1 MLAAMAE
8 ELRTSCALYAYS
20 AAARSCSE
28 GVVTVKALHAEA
40 PRAAAGGESGEKPAK
55 ALRADRTP
63 SADAATTEGP
73 AGQKAAKAEA
83 PAKKKPKPRLTHFFA
98 LRVAPDALRE
108 TAGAVQTALVEAD
121 KDLAKCVIAPEKF
134 HVTLGLLSLGAGDP
148 DARQRAEAALL
159 EAAAAPPP
167 TVVFPGLDSFG
178 DRVLF
183 ARVEDASGDGR
194 LANVAAASKRA
205 LEAHGFP
212 NQPDFAPHM
221 TLAKTSKARTR
232 RRLKIP
238 KASWAALA
246 DAPAAD
252 GAQTLGTIELMAMA
266 GDDGSGGYPVVAAAP
281 LGGGELVTPSDGATV
296 EVSAPRS
303 KRARWKRNARARRAA
318 ASEKTV

>member
-20 AAARSCSE
+20 AAARSCAE
-28 GVVTVKALHAEA
+28 GVAPLRAEA
-40 PRAAAGGESGEKPAK
+40 PRAAAGGESPGKPAK
-55 ALRADRTP
+55 TLRDRAP
-63 SADAATTEGP
+63 SAEAATT
-73 AGQKAAKAEA
+73 EA
-83 PAKKKPKPRLTHFFA
+83 PAKKHKPKPPRLTHFFA
-98 LRVAPDALRE
+98 LRVAPEALRE

-167 TVVFPGLDSFG
+167 TVAFPGLDSFG

-194 LANVAAASKRA
+194 LANVAAASKLA

-238 KASWAALA
+238 KAAWAALA
-246 DAPAAD
+246 DAPAA
-252 GAQTLGTIELMAMA
+252 GTQTLGTIELMAMA
-266 GDDGSGGYPVVAAAP
+266 GDDGNGGYPVVAAAP

>member
-1 MLAAMAE
+1 LLAAMAE

-20 AAARSCSE
+20 AAARSCAE
-28 GVVTVKALHAEA
+28 GVAPLRAEA
-40 PRAAAGGESGEKPAK
+40 PRAAAGSESPGKPAK
-55 ALRADRTP
+55 TLRERAP
-63 SADAATTEGP
+63 SAEAATTEG
-73 AGQKAAKAEA
+73 

-167 TVVFPGLDSFG
+167 TVAFPGLDSFG

-183 ARVEDASGDGR
+183 AKVEDASGDGR
-194 LANVAAASKRA
+194 LAAVAAASKLA

-212 NQPDFAPHM
+212 NQPQFAPHM

-246 DAPAAD
+246 DAPAA
-252 GAQTLGTIELMAMA
+252 GTQTLGTIELMAMA
-266 GDDGSGGYPVVAAAP
+266 GDDGNGGYPVVAAAP

>member
-1 MLAAMAE
+1 MAE
-8 ELRTSCALYAYS
+8 ELKTSCALYAYS

-28 GVVTVKALHAEA
+28 GVVSAKALRAEA
-40 PRAAAGGESGEKPAK
+40 PRAAAGGESPGKPAK
-55 ALRADRTP
+55 TLRDRAP
-63 SADAATTEGP
+63 SAEAATTEG
-73 AGQKAAKAEA
+73 

-98 LRVAPDALRE
+98 LRVTPDALRE
-108 TAGAVQTALVEAD
+108 MAGAVQTALVEAD

-134 HVTLGLLSLGAGDP
+134 HVTLGLLSLADS
-148 DARQRAEAALL
+148 DARQRAEAALV

-183 ARVEDASGDGR
+183 AKVEDASGDGR
-194 LANVAAASKRA
+194 LAAVAAASKRA

-238 KASWAALA
+238 KAAWAALA
-246 DAPAAD
+246 DAPAA
-252 GAQTLGTIELMAMA
+252 GTQTLGTIELLSMV
-266 GDDGSGGYPVVAAAP
+266 GDDGNGGYPVVAAAP
-281 LGGGELVTPSDGATV
+281 LGGGELVVTTPSDGATV

>member
-1 MLAAMAE
+1 MAE

-20 AAARSCSE
+20 AAARSCAE
-28 GVVTVKALHAEA
+28 GVAPLRAEA
-40 PRAAAGGESGEKPAK
+40 PRAAAGSESPGKPAK
-55 ALRADRTP
+55 TLRERAP
-63 SADAATTEGP
+63 SAEAATTEG
-73 AGQKAAKAEA
+73 

-134 HVTLGLLSLGAGDP
+134 HVTLGLLSLGAGDH

-167 TVVFPGLDSFG
+167 TVAFPGLDSFG

-183 ARVEDASGDGR
+183 AKVEDASGDGR
-194 LANVAAASKRA
+194 LAAVAAASKLA

-212 NQPDFAPHM
+212 NQPQFAPHM

-246 DAPAAD
+246 DAPAA
-252 GAQTLGTIELMAMA
+252 GTQTLGTIELMAMA
-266 GDDGSGGYPVVAAAP
+266 GDDGNGGYPVVAAAP

>member
-1 MLAAMAE
+1 MAE
-8 ELRTSCALYAYS
+8 ELKTSVALYAHR

-28 GVVTVKALHAEA
+28 GVVTAKALHAEA
-40 PRAAAGGESGEKPAK
+40 PRAAAGGEP
-55 ALRADRTP
+55 P
-63 SADAATTEGP
+63 
-73 AGQKAAKAEA
+73 GQEAAK
-83 PAKKKPKPRLTHFFA
+83 PKPPRLTHFFA
-98 LRVAPDALRE
+98 LRVAPDALRK

-121 KDLAKCVIAPEKF
+121 KDLAKCVISPEKF
-134 HVTLGLLSLGAGDP
+134 HVPLGLLSLGAGDP

-183 ARVEDASGDGR
+183 AKVEDASGDGR
-194 LANVAAASKRA
+194 LAAVAAASKLA

-266 GDDGSGGYPVVAAAP
+266 GDDGTGGYPVVAAAP
-281 LGGGELVTPSDGATV
+281 LGGGELVVATPSDGATA
-296 EVSAPRS
+296 ELPASPSRS

-318 ASEKTV
+318 ASDKTV

>member
-1 MLAAMAE
+1 MAE

-28 GVVTVKALHAEA
+28 GVAPPKVLRAEA
-40 PRAAAGGESGEKPAK
+40 PRAAAGSEPGEKPAK
-55 ALRADRTP
+55 TLRADRTP

-108 TAGAVQTALVEAD
+108 TAGAMQTALVEAD
-121 KDLAKCVIAPEKF
+121 KDLAKCVISPEKF

-159 EAAAAPPP
+159 EAARAPPP

-183 ARVEDASGDGR
+183 AKVEDASDDGR
-194 LANVAAASKRA
+194 LAAVAAASKRA

-212 NQPDFAPHM
+212 NQPQFAPHM

-238 KASWAALA
+238 KAAWAALA

-252 GAQTLGTIELMAMA
+252 GAQTLGTIELLSMA

-281 LGGGELVTPSDGATV
+281 LGRAQRAHERRQLQNLPRPALGAEFGV
-296 EVSAPRS
+296 HLGV
-303 KRARWKRNARARRAA
+303 RRLRVDA
-318 ASEKTV
+318 

>member
-1 MLAAMAE
+1 MAE
-8 ELRTSCALYAYS
+8 ELKTSVALYAHRE
-20 AAARSCSE
+20 AARSCSE
-28 GVVTVKALHAEA
+28 GVATAKALRAEA
-40 PRAAAGGESGEKPAK
+40 PRAAAGSEPSGQE
-55 ALRADRTP
+55 
-63 SADAATTEGP
+63 
-73 AGQKAAKAEA
+73 AAK
-83 PAKKKPKPRLTHFFA
+83 PKPPRLTHFFA

-108 TAGAVQTALVEAD
+108 TAGAAQTALVEAD
-121 KDLAKCVIAPEKF
+121 KDLSKCVIAPEKF

-167 TVVFPGLDSFG
+167 TVIFPGLDSFG

-183 ARVEDASGDGR
+183 AKVEDASGDGR
-194 LANVAAASKRA
+194 LAAVAAASKRA

-238 KASWAALA
+238 KAAWAALA
-246 DAPAAD
+246 DAPAA
-252 GAQTLGTIELMAMA
+252 GTQTLGTIELMAMA

-318 ASEKTV
+318 ASEKPV

>member
-1 MLAAMAE
+1 MAE
-8 ELRTSCALYAYS
+8 ELKTSVALYAHRE
-20 AAARSCSE
+20 AARSCSE
-28 GVVTVKALHAEA
+28 GVATAKALRAEA
-40 PRAAAGGESGEKPAK
+40 PRAAAGSEPSGQE
-55 ALRADRTP
+55 
-63 SADAATTEGP
+63 
-73 AGQKAAKAEA
+73 AAK
-83 PAKKKPKPRLTHFFA
+83 PKPPRLTHFFA

-108 TAGAVQTALVEAD
+108 TAGAAQTALVEAD
-121 KDLAKCVIAPEKF
+121 KDLSKCVIAPEKF

-159 EAAAAPPP
+159 EAARAPPP
-167 TVVFPGLDSFG
+167 TVTFPGLDSFG

-194 LANVAAASKRA
+194 LAAVAAASKRA

-238 KASWAALA
+238 KAAWAALA
-246 DAPAAD
+246 DAPAA
-252 GAQTLGTIELMAMA
+252 GTQTLGTIELMAMA
-266 GDDGSGGYPVVAAAP
+266 GDDGNGGYPVVAAVP
-281 LGGGELVTPSDGATV
+281 LGGGELIVATPPDGATV

>member
-1 MLAAMAE
+1 MAE
-8 ELRTSCALYAYS
+8 ELKTSCALYAYS
-20 AAARSCSE
+20 AAARSCAE
-28 GVVTVKALHAEA
+28 GVAPLRAEA
-40 PRAAAGGESGEKPAK
+40 PRAAAGSESPGKPAK
-55 ALRADRTP
+55 TLRDRAS
-63 SADAATTEGP
+63 SAEAATTEG
-73 AGQKAAKAEA
+73 

-98 LRVAPDALRE
+98 LRVAPEALRE

-167 TVVFPGLDSFG
+167 TVAFPGLDSFG

-194 LANVAAASKRA
+194 LANVAAASKLA

-238 KASWAALA
+238 KAAWAALA
-246 DAPAAD
+246 DAPAA
-252 GAQTLGTIELMAMA
+252 GTQTLGTIELMAMA
-266 GDDGSGGYPVVAAAP
+266 GDDGNGGYPVVATAA
-281 LGGGELVTPSDGATV
+281 LGGGELVVAPPSDGATA
-296 EVSAPRS
+296 ELPASPSRS

>member
-1 MLAAMAE
+1 MAE

-28 GVVTVKALHAEA
+28 GVAPPKALRAEA
-40 PRAAAGGESGEKPAK
+40 PRAAAGSEPGEKPAK
-55 ALRADRTP
+55 TLRADRTP

-83 PAKKKPKPRLTHFFA
+83 PAKKHKPKPPRLTHFFA
-98 LRVAPDALRE
+98 LRVAPDALRD
-108 TAGAVQTALVEAD
+108 TAGAVQTALVAAD
-121 KDLAKCVIAPEKF
+121 KDLAKCVISPEKF
-134 HVTLGLLSLGAGDP
+134 HVTLGLLSLGDP

-159 EAAAAPPP
+159 EAARAPPP

-183 ARVEDASGDGR
+183 AKVEDASDDGR
-194 LANVAAASKRA
+194 LAAVAAASKRA

-212 NQPDFAPHM
+212 NQPDFAPHV

-232 RRLKIP
+232 RRLKIL
-238 KASWAALA
+238 KTAWAALA
-246 DAPAAD
+246 DAPVA
-252 GAQTLGTIELMAMA
+252 GTQTLGTIELMAMA
-266 GDDGSGGYPVVAAAP
+266 GDDGNGGYPVVATAA
-281 LGGGELVTPSDGATV
+281 LGGGELVVAPPSDGATA
-296 EVSAPRS
+296 ELPASPSRS

>member
-1 MLAAMAE
+1 MAE

-55 ALRADRTP
+55 ALRVERAP
-63 SADAATTEGP
+63 SAEAATTEGA
-73 AGQKAAKAEA
+73 AGQKAAKAEG

-98 LRVAPDALRE
+98 LRVAPEALRD

-121 KDLAKCVIAPEKF
+121 KDLAKCVISPEKF
-134 HVTLGLLSLGAGDP
+134 HVTLGLLSLGAGDH

-167 TVVFPGLDSFG
+167 TVAFPGLDSFG

-194 LANVAAASKRA
+194 LANVAAASKLA

-246 DAPAAD
+246 DAPVA
-252 GAQTLGTIELMAMA
+252 GTQTLGTIELLSMV
-266 GDDGSGGYPVVAAAP
+266 GDDGNGGYPVVAAAP
-281 LGGGELVTPSDGATV
+281 LGGGELVVATPSDGATA
-296 EVSAPRS
+296 ELPAPRS

>member
-1 MLAAMAE
+1 MAKTARTIILLVAMAE
-8 ELRTSCALYAYS
+8 ELKTSVALYAHRE
-20 AAARSCSE
+20 AARSCSE
-28 GVVTVKALHAEA
+28 GVATAKALRAEA
-40 PRAAAGGESGEKPAK
+40 PRAAAGSESPGKPAK
-55 ALRADRTP
+55 TLRDRAS
-63 SADAATTEGP
+63 SAEAATTEG
-73 AGQKAAKAEA
+73 

-121 KDLAKCVIAPEKF
+121 KDLAKCVISPEKF

-183 ARVEDASGDGR
+183 AKVEDASGDGR
-194 LANVAAASKRA
+194 LANVAAASKLA

-238 KASWAALA
+238 KAAWAALA

-266 GDDGSGGYPVVAAAP
+266 GDDGNGGYPVVAAAA
-281 LGGGELVTPSDGATV
+281 LGGGGKTEAPSDGATV

>member
-1 MLAAMAE
+1 MAE
-8 ELRTSCALYAYS
+8 ELKTSCALYAYS
-20 AAARSCSE
+20 AAARSCAE
-28 GVVTVKALHAEA
+28 GVAPLRAEA
-40 PRAAAGGESGEKPAK
+40 PRAAAGGEPPGQEVAK
-55 ALRADRTP
+55 TLRADRAP
-63 SADAATTEGP
+63 SAEAATT
-73 AGQKAAKAEA
+73 EA
-83 PAKKKPKPRLTHFFA
+83 PAKKHKPKLPRLTHFFA
-98 LRVAPDALRE
+98 LRVAPDALRD
-108 TAGAVQTALVEAD
+108 TAGAVQTALVAAD
-121 KDLAKCVIAPEKF
+121 KDLSKCVISPEKF
-134 HVTLGLLSLGAGDP
+134 HVTLGLLSLADS

-159 EAAAAPPP
+159 EAARAPPP
-167 TVVFPGLDSFG
+167 TVTFPGLDSFG

-183 ARVEDASGDGR
+183 AKVEDASGDGR
-194 LANVAAASKRA
+194 LAAVAAASKRA

-238 KASWAALA
+238 KTAWAALA
-246 DAPAAD
+246 DAAAAD
-252 GAQTLGTIELMAMA
+252 GAQTLGTIELLSMV
-266 GDDGSGGYPVVAAAP
+266 GNDGRGGYPVVAAAP

>member
-1 MLAAMAE
+1 MAE
-8 ELRTSCALYAYS
+8 ELKTSCALYAYS
-20 AAARSCSE
+20 AAARSCAE
-28 GVVTVKALHAEA
+28 GVAPLRAEA
-40 PRAAAGGESGEKPAK
+40 PRAAAGSESPGKPAK
-55 ALRADRTP
+55 TLRDRAS
-63 SADAATTEGP
+63 SAEAATTEG
-73 AGQKAAKAEA
+73 

-98 LRVAPDALRE
+98 LRVAPEALRD

-121 KDLAKCVIAPEKF
+121 KDLAKCVISPEKF

-183 ARVEDASGDGR
+183 AKVEDASGDGR
-194 LANVAAASKRA
+194 LEAVAAASKLA

-246 DAPAAD
+246 DAPAAN
-252 GAQTLGTIELMAMA
+252 GAQTLGTIEIMAMA
-266 GDDGSGGYPVVAAAP
+266 GDDGNGGYPVVAAAA
-281 LGGGELVTPSDGATV
+281 LGGGGKIETISDGATA
-296 EVSAPRS
+296 ELPASPSRS
-303 KRARWKRNARARRAA
+303 KRARWKRNARARGAA
-318 ASEKTV
+318 ASDKTV

>member
-1 MLAAMAE
+1 MAE

-28 GVVTVKALHAEA
+28 GVAPPKVLRAEA
-40 PRAAAGGESGEKPAK
+40 PRAAAGSKP
-55 ALRADRTP
+55 P
-63 SADAATTEGP
+63 
-73 AGQKAAKAEA
+73 GQEAAKAEG

-148 DARQRAEAALL
+148 DARQRAEAALV

-167 TVVFPGLDSFG
+167 TVTFPGLDSFG

-183 ARVEDASGDGR
+183 AKVEDASGDGR

-246 DAPAAD
+246 DAPAA
-252 GAQTLGTIELMAMA
+252 GTQTLGTIELMAMA

-281 LGGGELVTPSDGATV
+281 LGGGELVTPSDGATA
-296 EVSAPRS
+296 ELPAPRS
-303 KRARWKRNARARRAA
+303 KRARWKRNARARAAA

>member
-1 MLAAMAE
+1 MAE
-8 ELRTSCALYAYS
+8 ELKTSCALYAYS
-20 AAARSCSE
+20 AAARSCNE
-28 GVVTVKALHAEA
+28 GVAPPKVLRAEA
-40 PRAAAGGESGEKPAK
+40 PRAAAGSEP
-55 ALRADRTP
+55 P
-63 SADAATTEGP
+63 
-73 AGQKAAKAEA
+73 GQEAAKAEG
-83 PAKKKPKPRLTHFFA
+83 PAKKHKPKPPRLTHFFA

-108 TAGAVQTALVEAD
+108 TAGALQTALVEAD
-121 KDLAKCVIAPEKF
+121 KDLSKCVISPEKF
-134 HVTLGLLSLGAGDP
+134 HVTLGLLSLGAGDH

-183 ARVEDASGDGR
+183 AKVEDASGDGR
-194 LANVAAASKRA
+194 LAAVAAASKRA

-246 DAPAAD
+246 DAPVA
-252 GAQTLGTIELMAMA
+252 GTQTLGTIELMAMA
-266 GDDGSGGYPVVAAAP
+266 GDDGNGGYPVVATAA
-281 LGGGELVTPSDGATV
+281 LGGGELVVAPPSDGATA
-296 EVSAPRS
+296 ELPASPSRS
-303 KRARWKRNARARRAA
+303 KRARWKRNARARGAA
-318 ASEKTV
+318 ASDKTV

>member
-1 MLAAMAE
+1 MLVAMAE

-28 GVVTVKALHAEA
+28 GVVAPKALRAEA
-40 PRAAAGGESGEKPAK
+40 PRAVAGSEPPGRE
-55 ALRADRTP
+55 
-63 SADAATTEGP
+63 
-73 AGQKAAKAEA
+73 AAKAEA
-83 PAKKKPKPRLTHFFA
+83 PAKKNKPKPPKLTHFFA

-108 TAGAVQTALVEAD
+108 TAGAVQTVLVEAD
-121 KDLAKCVIAPEKF
+121 KDLSKCVISPEKF
-134 HVTLGLLSLGAGDP
+134 HVTLGLLSLGDP
-148 DARQRAEAALL
+148 DARQRAEAALV

-183 ARVEDASGDGR
+183 AKVEDASGDGR
-194 LANVAAASKRA
+194 LAAVAAASKRA

-238 KASWAALA
+238 KAAWAALA
-246 DAPAAD
+246 DAPAA
-252 GAQTLGTIELMAMA
+252 GTQTLGTIELLSMV
-266 GDDGSGGYPVVAAAP
+266 GDDGNGGYPVVAAVP
-281 LGGGELVTPSDGATV
+281 LGGGELIVATPSDGATA
-296 EVSAPRS
+296 ELPAPRS

-318 ASEKTV
+318 ASDKTV

>member
-28 GVVTVKALHAEA
+28 GVAPPKALRAEA
-40 PRAAAGGESGEKPAK
+40 PRAAAGSEPPDQE
-55 ALRADRTP
+55 
-63 SADAATTEGP
+63 
-73 AGQKAAKAEA
+73 AAKAEG
-83 PAKKKPKPRLTHFFA
+83 PAKKPPKPRLTHFFA

-108 TAGAVQTALVEAD
+108 TTGAVQTALVEAD
-121 KDLAKCVIAPEKF
+121 KDLAWCVIAPEKF
-134 HVTLGLLSLGAGDP
+134 HVTLGLLSLGDP

-167 TVVFPGLDSFG
+167 TVTFPGLDSFG

-183 ARVEDASGDGR
+183 AKVEDASGDGR

-238 KASWAALA
+238 KAAWAALA
-246 DAPAAD
+246 DAPAA
-252 GAQTLGTIELMAMA
+252 GTQTLGTIELLAMA
-266 GDDGSGGYPVVAAAP
+266 GDDGNGGYPVVAAAP
-281 LGGGELVTPSDGATV
+281 LGGGELIVATPPDGATV

>member
-1 MLAAMAE
+1 MAE
-8 ELRTSCALYAYS
+8 ELKTSCALYAYS
-20 AAARSCSE
+20 AAARSCNE
-28 GVVTVKALHAEA
+28 GVAPPKVLRAEA
-40 PRAAAGGESGEKPAK
+40 PRAAAGSKP
-55 ALRADRTP
+55 P
-63 SADAATTEGP
+63 
-73 AGQKAAKAEA
+73 GQEAAKAEG

-167 TVVFPGLDSFG
+167 TVAFPGLDSFG

-183 ARVEDASGDGR
+183 AKVEDASGDGR
-194 LANVAAASKRA
+194 LAAVAAASKLA

-212 NQPDFAPHM
+212 NQPQFAPHM

-246 DAPAAD
+246 DAPAA
-252 GAQTLGTIELMAMA
+252 GTQTLGTIELMAMA
-266 GDDGSGGYPVVAAAP
+266 GDDGNGGYPVVAAAP

>member
-1 MLAAMAE
+1 MAE
-8 ELRTSCALYAYS
+8 ELKTSVALYAHRE
-20 AAARSCSE
+20 AARSCSE
-28 GVVTVKALHAEA
+28 GVVTAKALRAEA
-40 PRAAAGGESGEKPAK
+40 PRAAAGGEP
-55 ALRADRTP
+55 P
-63 SADAATTEGP
+63 
-73 AGQKAAKAEA
+73 GQEAAK
-83 PAKKKPKPRLTHFFA
+83 PKPPRLTHFFA

-121 KDLAKCVIAPEKF
+121 KDLSKCVIAPEKF
-134 HVTLGLLSLGAGDP
+134 HVTLGLLSLSDS
-148 DARQRAEAALL
+148 DARQRAEAALV

-167 TVVFPGLDSFG
+167 TVSFPGLDSFG

-183 ARVEDASGDGR
+183 AKVEDATGNGR
-194 LANVAAASKRA
+194 LAAVAAASKLA

-238 KASWAALA
+238 KAAWAALA
-246 DAPAAD
+246 DAPAA
-252 GAQTLGTIELMAMA
+252 GTQTLGTIELMAMA
-266 GDDGSGGYPVVAAAP
+266 GDDGNGGYPVVAAAP
-281 LGGGELVTPSDGATV
+281 LGGEGKIETPSDGATV

>member
-1 MLAAMAE
+1 MAE

-20 AAARSCSE
+20 AAARSCGE
-28 GVVTVKALHAEA
+28 GVAPPKALRAEA
-40 PRAAAGGESGEKPAK
+40 PRAAAGSEPPDQE
-55 ALRADRTP
+55 
-63 SADAATTEGP
+63 
-73 AGQKAAKAEA
+73 AAKAEG
-83 PAKKKPKPRLTHFFA
+83 PAKKPPKPRLTHFFA

-108 TAGAVQTALVEAD
+108 TVGAVQTALVEAD

-134 HVTLGLLSLGAGDP
+134 HVTLGLLSLGAGDH

-183 ARVEDASGDGR
+183 AKVEDASGDGR
-194 LANVAAASKRA
+194 LAAVAAASTLA

-246 DAPAAD
+246 DAPAA
-252 GAQTLGTIELMAMA
+252 GTQTLGTIELLSMV

-318 ASEKTV
+318 ASDKTV

>member
-1 MLAAMAE
+1 MAE
-8 ELRTSCALYAYS
+8 ELKTSCALYAYS

-28 GVVTVKALHAEA
+28 GVAPPKVLRAEA
-40 PRAAAGGESGEKPAK
+40 PRAAAGSEP
-55 ALRADRTP
+55 P
-63 SADAATTEGP
+63 
-73 AGQKAAKAEA
+73 GQEAAKAEG

-108 TAGAVQTALVEAD
+108 TAGAVQSALVEAD
-121 KDLAKCVIAPEKF
+121 KDLAKCVISPEKF
-134 HVTLGLLSLGAGDP
+134 HVTLGLLSLGAGDH
-148 DARQRAEAALL
+148 DARQRAKAALL
-159 EAAAAPPP
+159 EAAASPPP
-167 TVVFPGLDSFG
+167 TVTFPGLDSFG

-183 ARVEDASGDGR
+183 AKVEDASGDGR

-246 DAPAAD
+246 DAPAA
-252 GAQTLGTIELMAMA
+252 GTQTLGTIELMAMA

-281 LGGGELVTPSDGATV
+281 LGGGELVTPSDGATA
-296 EVSAPRS
+296 ELPAPRS
-303 KRARWKRNARARRAA
+303 KRARWKRNARARAAA

>member
-1 MLAAMAE
+1 MAE
-8 ELRTSCALYAYS
+8 ELKTSCALYAYS
-20 AAARSCSE
+20 AAARSCAE
-28 GVVTVKALHAEA
+28 GVAPLRAEA
-40 PRAAAGGESGEKPAK
+40 PRAAAGGEPPGQE
-55 ALRADRTP
+55 
-63 SADAATTEGP
+63 AAN
-73 AGQKAAKAEA
+73 AEA
-83 PAKKKPKPRLTHFFA
+83 PAKKHKPKPPRLTHFFA

-121 KDLAKCVIAPEKF
+121 KDLSKCVIAPEKF
-134 HVTLGLLSLGAGDP
+134 HVTLGLLSLGDS

-178 DRVLF
+178 ERVLF
-183 ARVEDASGDGR
+183 AKVEDASGDGR
-194 LANVAAASKRA
+194 LAAVAAASKRA
-205 LEAHGFP
+205 LEAQGFL

-238 KASWAALA
+238 KAAWAALA
-246 DAPAAD
+246 DAPAA
-252 GAQTLGTIELMAMA
+252 GTQTLGTIELMAMA
-266 GDDGSGGYPVVAAAP
+266 GDDGNGGYPVVAAVP
-281 LGGGELVTPSDGATV
+281 LGGGVTPSDGATV

>member
-1 MLAAMAE
+1 MAE

-55 ALRADRTP
+55 ALRVERAP
-63 SADAATTEGP
+63 SAEAATTEGA
-73 AGQKAAKAEA
+73 AGQKAAKTEA
-83 PAKKKPKPRLTHFFA
+83 PAKKNKPKPPRLTHFFA

-121 KDLAKCVIAPEKF
+121 KDLAKCVISPEKF

-183 ARVEDASGDGR
+183 AKVEDASGDGR
-194 LANVAAASKRA
+194 LAAVAAASKLA

-238 KASWAALA
+238 KTAWAALA

-266 GDDGSGGYPVVAAAP
+266 GDDGNGGYPVVAAAP

>member
-1 MLAAMAE
+1 MAE
-8 ELRTSCALYAYS
+8 ELKTSCALYAYS

-28 GVVTVKALHAEA
+28 GVAPPKVLRAEA
-40 PRAAAGGESGEKPAK
+40 PRAAAGGEPPGQE
-55 ALRADRTP
+55 
-63 SADAATTEGP
+63 AA
-73 AGQKAAKAEA
+73 
-83 PAKKKPKPRLTHFFA
+83 KPKPSRLTHFFA
-98 LRVAPDALRE
+98 LRVEPDALRE

-121 KDLAKCVIAPEKF
+121 KDLAKCVIAPKKF
-134 HVTLGLLSLGAGDP
+134 HVTLGLLSFGDP

-167 TVVFPGLDSFG
+167 TVAFPGLDSFG

-183 ARVEDASGDGR
+183 AKVEDASGDGR

-238 KASWAALA
+238 KAAWAALA
-246 DAPAAD
+246 DAPAA
-252 GAQTLGTIELMAMA
+252 GTQTLGTIELLSMV
-266 GDDGSGGYPVVAAAP
+266 GDDGNGGYPVVAAAP
-281 LGGGELVTPSDGATV
+281 LGGGELVTPSDGATA
-296 EVSAPRS
+296 ELPAPRS

>member
-1 MLAAMAE
+1 MAE

-20 AAARSCSE
+20 AAARSCAE
-28 GVVTVKALHAEA
+28 GVAPLRAEA
-40 PRAAAGGESGEKPAK
+40 PRAAAGGESPGKPAK
-55 ALRADRTP
+55 ILRDRAP
-63 SADAATTEGP
+63 SAEAATT
-73 AGQKAAKAEA
+73 EA

-108 TAGAVQTALVEAD
+108 TAGALQTALVEAD
-121 KDLAKCVIAPEKF
+121 KDLSKCVISPEKF

-183 ARVEDASGDGR
+183 AKVEDALGDGR
-194 LANVAAASKRA
+194 LAAVAAASKRA

-246 DAPAAD
+246 DAPAA
-252 GAQTLGTIELMAMA
+252 GTQTLGTIELLSMV

-303 KRARWKRNARARRAA
+303 KRARWKRNTRARRAA

>member
-1 MLAAMAE
+1 MLVAMAE
-8 ELRTSCALYAYS
+8 ELKTSVALYAHRE
-20 AAARSCSE
+20 AARSCSE
-28 GVVTVKALHAEA
+28 GVATAKALRAEA
-40 PRAAAGGESGEKPAK
+40 PRAAAGSEPSGQE
-55 ALRADRTP
+55 
-63 SADAATTEGP
+63 
-73 AGQKAAKAEA
+73 AAKA
-83 PAKKKPKPRLTHFFA
+83 PRPTHFFA

-121 KDLAKCVIAPEKF
+121 KDLARCVIAPEKF
-134 HVTLGLLSLGAGDP
+134 HVTLGLLFLGAGDP

-167 TVVFPGLDSFG
+167 TVTFPGLDSFG

-183 ARVEDASGDGR
+183 AKVEDASGDGR
-194 LANVAAASKRA
+194 LAAVAAASKRA

-238 KASWAALA
+238 KAAWAALA
-246 DAPAAD
+246 DAPVA
-252 GAQTLGTIELMAMA
+252 GTQTLGTIELMAMA
-266 GDDGSGGYPVVAAAP
+266 GDDGNGGYPVVAAAP

>member
-1 MLAAMAE
+1 MAE
-8 ELRTSCALYAYS
+8 ELNTSVALYAHS

-28 GVVTVKALHAEA
+28 GVVTAKALRAEA

-55 ALRADRTP
+55 A
-63 SADAATTEGP
+63 
-73 AGQKAAKAEA
+73 EA
-83 PAKKKPKPRLTHFFA
+83 PKKNKPKPRPTHFFA

-121 KDLAKCVIAPEKF
+121 KDLSKCVIAPEKF
-134 HVTLGLLSLGAGDP
+134 HVTLGLLSLGAGDA

-167 TVVFPGLDSFG
+167 TVTFPGLDSFG

-183 ARVEDASGDGR
+183 AKVEDASGDGR
-194 LANVAAASKRA
+194 LAAVATASKRA

-238 KASWAALA
+238 KAAWAALA
-246 DAPAAD
+246 DAPAA

-266 GDDGSGGYPVVAAAP
+266 GDDGNGGYPVVAAAP
-281 LGGGELVTPSDGATV
+281 LGGGELVVATLSDGATA
-296 EVSAPRS
+296 ELLAPRS

>member
-1 MLAAMAE
+1 MAE
-8 ELRTSCALYAYS
+8 ELKTSCALYAYS

-28 GVVTVKALHAEA
+28 GVAPLRAEA
-40 PRAAAGGESGEKPAK
+40 PRAAAGSESPGKPAK
-55 ALRADRTP
+55 TLRERAP
-63 SADAATTEGP
+63 SAEAATTEG
-73 AGQKAAKAEA
+73 

-98 LRVAPDALRE
+98 LRVAPEALRE

-167 TVVFPGLDSFG
+167 TVAFPGLDSFG

-194 LANVAAASKRA
+194 LANVAAASKLA
-205 LEAHGFP
+205 LEAHGFL
-212 NQPDFAPHM
+212 NQPEFAPHM

-238 KASWAALA
+238 KAAWAALA

-252 GAQTLGTIELMAMA
+252 GAQTLGTIELLSMA
-266 GDDGSGGYPVVAAAP
+266 GDDGNGGYPVVAAAP